1 MEINKFFE
9 SGSSDWVR
17 YSEYKAMANED
28 GDVYITPAPDATFSL
43 YNPLHVAPQMI
54 EDALNIGRLMVA
66 KSVRKG
72 VVGRKIIR
80 FAKSYGLLGFMA
92 YLPLNR
98 NYFQRENVYLIRTHI
113 VDAERM
119 PTKDYMALFLPF
131 KKEPVKLDSVSSL
144 RPAEMTGRPISYDVV
159 FSNAYSE
166 RLDWLTS
173 YFEGLYTH
181 FAASFYYGKT
191 GDEYFNDECED
202 TIERFGNDG
211 LAYCIKMRDGKPTLQ
226 WDFNSLKLALE
237 TIYSFYLTGENCP
250 FRICKDC
257 GKVFYTTSARAEF
270 CETKCRNRHNVEQY
284 RKRLKDRIEESV
296 KREMTEST
304 ARKIQEQ
311 FTRIS
316 LDESEEPEE
325 E

>member
-1 MEINKFFE
+1 MEISKFFE

-17 YSEYKAMANED
+17 YSDYKPMTDDN

-43 YNPLHVAPQMI
+43 YNPLSVAPQMI

-66 KSVRKG
+66 KTVHKR
-72 VVGRKIIR
+72 VVLGKILR
-80 FAKSYGLLGFMA
+80 FSKRYGLLGFMA

-98 NYFQRENVYLIRTHI
+98 NYFQRENVYLVKTDI
-113 VDAERM
+113 VNAEKM

-131 KKEPVKLDSVSSL
+131 KKEPVKLDSVL
-144 RPAEMTGRPISYDVV
+144 PIRPAELTGRQISYDVV

-191 GDEYFNDECED
+191 NDEYFNHECED
-202 TIERFGNDG
+202 RIERFGNDG
-211 LAYCIKMRDGKPTLQ
+211 LAYCIRMQNGKPTLR

-237 TIYSFYLTGENCP
+237 TIYSFYITGESCP

-257 GKVFYTTSARAEF
+257 GKVFYSTSARAEF
-270 CETKCRNRHNVEQY
+270 CETKCRNRYNVEQY
-284 RKRLKDRIEESV
+284 RKRLKDRIEEST
-296 KREMTEST
+296 KRETAKSV

-311 FTRIS
+311 RQSARIS
-316 LDESEEPEE
+316 PEE
-325 E
+325 SDEE